1 MNSGSRRVQCRYKL
15 CFPIR
20 ILIFRKVVSCV
31 LFTWVSLLLSREAI
45 VFTAVHSL
53 KLVPNK
59 DRESDLIVAEA
70 PAPQTPLGD
79 SIHRLPTV
87 CSNRPNVDDQ
97 ASLHA
102 DNCHNVCAS
111 EKSVRNVSSPERR
124 LQWSHLCLAACNGA
138 GVTAVSGVFTTGQ
151 LSLLEC

>member
-1 MNSGSRRVQCRYKL
+1 M
-15 CFPIR
+15 
-20 ILIFRKVVSCV
+20 
-31 LFTWVSLLLSREAI
+31 
-45 VFTAVHSL
+45 HSL

-59 DRESDLIVAEA
+59 GREADLTIAEA

-87 CSNRPNVDDQ
+87 CSNCPNINDQ

-102 DNCHNVCAS
+102 NNCHRVCA
-111 EKSVRNVSSPERR
+111 SVRNVSSPERR

-138 GVTAVSGVFTTGQ
+138 GVTAVSVVFTTGQ